1 MVSSM
6 KRFFIVLTS
15 ILALLAVLFFVFLLD
30 GSLEGGSSYS
40 LDIPKIRQLADSIDS
55 EKPNEIQVE
64 KVAQFYF
71 PRTLSLAGTGFE
83 IMPMGVYSFKLA
95 STDGHVIIDTGY
107 DSEMAASA
115 RADFYPTPYAR
126 MQSALESATA
136 IVVTHEH
143 YDHIGGIVN
152 SPNLDVLLP
161 KLLLTQEQITSPDSI
176 RPRFPT
182 GILEKLTVIDFVDYK
197 AIAPGIVLIKAA
209 GHTPG
214 SLMVY
219 VQLTNGKEF
228 LFLGDIAWHEASVQT
243 PTLRPRLITEVFLKE
258 EDRKILSAQLT
269 FLNQLSQEHP
279 EIYQVAGHDNSQIET
294 FMNQNLMI
302 NQFKK

>member
-1 MVSSM
+1 M
-6 KRFFIVLTS
+6 KRFFIVLAS
-15 ILALLAVLFFVFLLD
+15 IVALLGVLFFVFVMD
-30 GSLEGGSSYS
+30 GRLKEGSVYS
-40 LDIPKIRQLADSIDS
+40 LDIPKIRQLANSIDG
-55 EKPNEIQVE
+55 EKPNNIQVE

-71 PRTLSLAGTGFE
+71 PRTLSLAGSGFE

-95 STDGHVIIDTGY
+95 SNDSHVIVDTGY

-126 MQSALESATA
+126 MQSALESATS
-136 IVVTHEH
+136 IVITHEH

-161 KLLLTQEQITSPDSI
+161 KLLLTQEQITSPDTI

-182 GILEKLTVIDFVDYK
+182 GILEKLTPIDFTDYK
-197 AIAPGIVLIKAA
+197 AIAPGVVLIKAA

-219 VQLTNGKEF
+219 VQLTNSKEL
-228 LFLGDIAWHEASVQT
+228 LFLGDIAWHEDSVKT

-258 EDRKILSAQLT
+258 EDRKILSAQLR

-279 EIYQVAGHDNSQIET
+279 EIYQVAGHDNKQIET
-294 FMNQNLMI
+294 FINQNLMLDRF
-302 NQFKK
+302 QD

>member
-1 MVSSM
+1 M
-6 KRFFIVLTS
+6 KRFFIVLAS
-15 ILALLAVLFFVFLLD
+15 IVALLAVLFFVFVMD
-30 GSLEGGSSYS
+30 GRLEGGSSYS
-40 LDIPKIRQLADSIDS
+40 FDIPKIRQLANSIHG

-64 KVAQFYF
+64 KVAQFHF
-71 PRTLSLAGTGFE
+71 PRTLSLAGSGFE

-143 YDHIGGIVN
+143 YDHIGGIVK
-152 SPNLDVLLP
+152 SPNLNAVLQ
-161 KLLLTQEQITSPDSI
+161 KLLLTEEQITSPDTI

-182 GILEKLTVIDFVDYK
+182 GILEKLSPIDFTDHK
-197 AIAPGIVLIKAA
+197 AIAPGVVLIKAA

-228 LFLGDIAWHEASVQT
+228 LFLGDIAWHEASVKT

-269 FLNQLSQEHP
+269 FLNQLSETHP
-279 EIYQVAGHDNSQIET
+279 EIYQVAGHDNKQIEKLIE
-294 FMNQNLMI
+294 QKLI
-302 NQFKK
+302 NDQFQE